1 MVVGWWLVV
10 EVEGVDLMYQATYR
24 KQLIV
29 PEPWTA
35 LRVSLMPKIARIESG
50 LSRRALETDRYR
62 WHVVSESESRER
74 VGARYLDVVL
84 HRTCGSHQPSP

>member
-35 LRVSLMPKIARIESG
+35 L
-50 LSRRALETDRYR
+50 
-62 WHVVSESESRER
+62 
-74 VGARYLDVVL
+74 
-84 HRTCGSHQPSP
+84 